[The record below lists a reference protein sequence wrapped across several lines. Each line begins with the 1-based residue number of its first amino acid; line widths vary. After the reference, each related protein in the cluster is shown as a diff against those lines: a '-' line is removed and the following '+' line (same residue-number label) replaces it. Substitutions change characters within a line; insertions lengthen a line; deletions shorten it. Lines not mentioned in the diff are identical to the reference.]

1 MAHNFPKRQ
10 ILWNDI
16 KHTITLLQKVAGQRE
31 PELFWVEKN
40 ERSTHKGPI
49 LSQMATAALHRKQA
63 SVGEAGRGQL
73 RLPVENGDHYGRHEK
88 RA

>member
-1 MAHNFPKRQ
+1 MAHYFPEGQ
-10 ILWNDI
+10 IFWNDI
-16 KHTITLLQKVAGQRE
+16 KCTITLLQKVAGQCE
-31 PELFWVEKN
+31 PKLLRVEKN

-49 LSQMATAALHRKQA
+49 LSQMATAALHRQQA